1 MNAFNALRSLAVLI
15 ALAIAAA
22 APAQL
27 VASNVQNPRVGQ
39 PELDAM
45 QEFFALTEDQNQLL
59 RAAWDG
65 YNQAHQATLKEYRS
79 RNDALRDEA
88 RQTRDWQ
95 TLRDRLDESRVQFTQ
110 AVDALE
116 ADFFATAQSILTEEQ
131 AQEWDRYRREWR
143 RRSRLHNGSG
153 GGTERIDILS
163 VLDTLELTE
172 SDEADIADTLEQY
185 AVEMDAALEE
195 REAAIKA
202 VEDARGD
209 FSDPEVRLA
218 IQETIETL
226 EARRQTVREINARY
240 YEAVLAQLPES
251 RREQFSI
258 AYHSAAYPNIYVRTP
273 VDEYY
278 DTISELESLTDDQRE
293 TIDGAY
299 EQYNTRMADIN
310 RRMVEILREAESA
323 RNRGAGRGREVQP
336 AGTQGTDGPP
346 RIAPGGGDGG
356 GSRSL
361 GQQIA
366 EGGDP
371 RINLMKEKHELMRE
385 TIGKF
390 VAALDQ
396 EQLAQAPAPEIH
408 PFGQRPDDPHDR
420 TREIER
426 ERAPGPSGG

>member
-1 MNAFNALRSLAVLI
+1 MNAFNALRSLALLTALLI
-15 ALAIAAA
+15 SAS

-27 VASNVQNPRVGQ
+27 TSSNTLNPRVGQ
-39 PELDAM
+39 PELDVM
-45 QEFFALTEDQNQLL
+45 QEFFALTDDQNQLL

-65 YNQAHQATLKEYRS
+65 YNQAFQATLKEYRS
-79 RNDALRDEA
+79 RNDALRAEA
-88 RQTRDWQ
+88 RQTKDWQ
-95 TLRDRLDESRVQFTQ
+95 TLRDRLDESRTRFTQ

-116 ADFFATAQSILTEEQ
+116 ADFFTTAHSILTDDQ
-131 AQEWDRYRREWR
+131 AEDWERYRRDWR
-143 RRSRLHNGSG
+143 RRSQLHNGSG
-153 GGTERIDILS
+153 GGTERIDIVS

-172 SDEADIADTLEQY
+172 SEEADIADTIEQY

-202 VEDARGD
+202 VEGARGD

-218 IQETIETL
+218 IQETIDAL
-226 EARRQTVREINARY
+226 EVRRQTIRDINARY
-240 YEAVLAQLPES
+240 YEAVLAQLHDN
-251 RREQFSI
+251 RREEFSI
-258 AYHSAAYPNIYVRTP
+258 AYHSGAYPNIYVRTP

-310 RRMVEILREAESA
+310 RRMVEVLREAESA

-336 AGTQGTDGPP
+336 AGTQGMDGPP
-346 RIAPGGGDGG
+346 RIVPGGGDGG
-356 GSRSL
+356 GTRSL

-385 TIGKF
+385 TIQKF

-396 EQLAQAPAPEIH
+396 EQLAQAPAPVIH

-420 TREIER
+420 ERDIER